1 MVQALQRYVGGGV
14 LRKEDPR
21 LLTGQGRY
29 VDDLA
34 VAGMVWMTVVR
45 SPYAH
50 ARITAVD
57 VSEARKIPGV
67 LAALSGE
74 DLAPDWAGP
83 LPCVWPVTED
93 IKMPQHWPVAKDKVR
108 YMGDAVAVVVATSR
122 QLAADAAEAVQV
134 DYEPLPAVTNVEAA
148 LAEGAP
154 LVHEDLGTNN
164 SFTWSHGGVGDVEGT
179 FANAPVV
186 VHERYWHPRL
196 IPNAMEPRGVLVQP
210 GVSQG
215 DFTMWSATQIPH
227 VAKVILAMV
236 TGISEA
242 KLRVVAP

>member
-1 MVQALQRYVGGGV
+1 MVQALKRYVGGGV
-14 LRKEDPR
+14 LRKEDQR

-34 VAGMVWMTVVR
+34 VAGMVWMAVVR

-74 DLAPDWAGP
+74 DLASDWAGP

-93 IKMPQHWPVAKDKVR
+93 IKMPPHWPVAKDKVR

-122 QLAADAAEAVQV
+122 QLATDAAEAVQV
-134 DYEPLPAVTNVEAA
+134 DYEPLPAVTDVEAA
-148 LAEGAP
+148 MAEGAP
-154 LVHEDLGTNN
+154 LVHEDLGTNK
-164 SFTWSHGGVGDVEGT
+164 SFT
-179 FANAPVV
+179 
-186 VHERYWHPRL
+186 
-196 IPNAMEPRGVLVQP
+196 
-210 GVSQG
+210 
-215 DFTMWSATQIPH
+215 
-227 VAKVILAMV
+227 
-236 TGISEA
+236 
-242 KLRVVAP
+242 